1 METAV
6 LRGTLTEHFR
16 CTMIGPFKGKYI
28 MATDP
33 NRPIVLT
40 DYLTDIEAQLLIGY
54 LEDSEIPA
62 FHGGIGGNSGWP
74 NTGGYAQVIVR
85 ACDLDRARIAMAQM
99 QSEPDPEEDFPG
111 G

>member
-1 METAV
+1 MS
-6 LRGTLTEHFR
+6 
-16 CTMIGPFKGKYI
+16 GPPKGKQI
-28 MATDP
+28 MVTDP

-40 DYLTDIEAQLLIGY
+40 DYLTDIEARLLI
-54 LEDSEIPA
+54 EDSEIPA

-85 ACDLDRARIAMAQM
+85 ACDLDRARIAMARM
-99 QSEPDPEEDFPG
+99 QSEPDSEEDFPG